1 MNTSIFIVKII
12 SQPIQSFFIGDISI
26 VELIVEFP
34 KVKKKKSFQDIRLS
48 IWGDL
53 GGDICKYYQIG
64 DYVIVEGFL
73 SLRTNISNSSLDTES
88 EFTVIKF
95 YPFLLAE

>member
-34 KVKKKKSFQDIRLS
+34 KVKKKKKKLS
-48 IWGDL
+48 R
-53 GGDICKYYQIG
+53 YQIINMG
-64 DYVIVEGFL
+64 
-73 SLRTNISNSSLDTES
+73 
-88 EFTVIKF
+88 
-95 YPFLLAE
+95 

>member
-34 KVKKKKSFQDIRLS
+34 KVKKKSFQDIRLS

-73 SLRTNISNSSLDTES
+73 SLRTNVSDSSLDTES